1 MKEKV
6 TKILKE
12 YSQEHLLDY
21 MKCLNKEEQEK
32 LEKQILNIDFKQLK
46 ELYERIKQNQDLE
59 SKIIEHIKYTD
70 KEKL

>member
-1 MKEKV
+1 MKEEV

-32 LEKQILNIDFKQLK
+32 LEKQILNID
-46 ELYERIKQNQDLE
+46 
-59 SKIIEHIKYTD
+59 
-70 KEKL
+70 